1 MQPYIDSA
9 GCIQTKRVLPEPPP
23 RDMIPEAVLRW
34 DDLYRG
40 GMVSLEHGLAQEQ
53 VYNVRRM
60 LRRYHLL
67 EARPRLSYAGK
78 TPEVQR
84 KMQREKQRRYRQE
97 RRQQQHMAG

>member
-1 MQPYIDSA
+1 
-9 GCIQTKRVLPEPPP
+9 
-23 RDMIPEAVLRW
+23 
-34 DDLYRG
+34 
-40 GMVSLEHGLAQEQ
+40 
-53 VYNVRRM
+53 M